1 MTILPNRSM
10 ARVCL
15 AGRRLL
21 LSADGIY
28 DRDLKEWLPGWAG
41 VLPRRSYPRY
51 SASPGYALT
60 IAGVRADDVA
70 RHPKDGDAQVA
81 SALDRPI
88 PTRHHRRYS
97 LAGGHTPMIVLS
109 LIPSRPGSNSSLS
122 QIRRSKEGRNP
133 NRARHWV
140 SVFGFR
146 PSAFGLLSAF
156 GLQMLPRGP
165 KTYPAAASVR
175 QPRSPS
181 PRPSPQGEGALAA
194 VARDGGR
201 SRFVATRPIV
211 LPLSA
216 GEGRGEGEQ
225 TATHSHT
232 PGHSWNCQTS

>member
-1 MTILPNRSM
+1 MVLPNRSM

-146 PSAFGLLSAF
+146 ASGFFRPSGFKCYHAGQRRIRQQRQCGSPVPPHPGPLPKERVLWRPSREMAGGLDLS
-156 GLQMLPRGP
+156 PRG
-165 KTYPAAASVR
+165 R
-175 QPRSPS
+175 
-181 PRPSPQGEGALAA
+181 
-194 VARDGGR
+194 
-201 SRFVATRPIV
+201 
-211 LPLSA
+211 
-216 GEGRGEGEQ
+216 
-225 TATHSHT
+225 
-232 PGHSWNCQTS
+232 